1 MFSRRLNLPGAI
13 KRKRHLKMPEMTM
26 SLATKDIQQ
35 KPCGLC
41 VKMSARGLESRFILK
56 EDIFV

>member
-1 MFSRRLNLPGAI
+1 MFSRRLNLPGAV
-13 KRKRHLKMPEMTM
+13 KRKCHLKMPEMTM

-41 VKMSARGLESRFILK
+41 VKMSTRGLESP
-56 EDIFV
+56 DSS

>member
-1 MFSRRLNLPGAI
+1 MS
-13 KRKRHLKMPEMTM
+13 EMTV

-41 VKMSARGLESRFILK
+41 VKMSTRGLESPDSSWKKTDLSNYLLA
-56 EDIFV
+56 E